1 MNMTAVKEQELA
13 LTSDT
18 FSALEQRV
26 VRTIDLLRAE
36 REQRATVEKQ
46 LASAQEELELHG
58 MEMADLRR
66 ELAELN
72 KERDAVRQRV
82 ERLLEN
88 LDAIAAS

>member
-1 MNMTAVKEQELA
+1 MTMTAVKDQEVSSTA
-13 LTSDT
+13 DT

-26 VRTIDLLRAE
+26 VRAIELLRAE
-36 REQRATVEKQ
+36 REQRAALEKQ
-46 LASAQEELELHG
+46 LSSTKEELELHAL
-58 MEMADLRR
+58 EIADMRHQ
-66 ELAELN
+66 LAELN